1 MMDEVRLF
9 IDAVIGKRGKDE
21 IEYEED
27 EEN

>member
-1 MMDEVRLF
+1 VMDEVRLF
-9 IDAVIGKRGKDE
+9 IDAVIGKRGEDE

>member
-1 MMDEVRLF
+1 MDEVRLF
-9 IDAVIGKRGKDE
+9 IDAVIGKRGEDE